1 MATNLGHRL
10 TLDNITQRFDDF
22 VAADLLRIHML
33 HLPLMCCPQS
43 LWQRIEVLIGRAD
56 TIVFAISPDAAA
68 SEISLKKIAE
78 AASLNK
84 RFAPV
89 VWRWDQKHAKQ
100 SAYQR

>member
-1 MATNLGHRL
+1 MSAAGTERRSFGLSLMAG
-10 TLDNITQRFDDF
+10 IGG
-22 VAADLLRIHML
+22 AADLLRIHML

-100 SAYQR
+100 SAHQR